1 LSVDASQLL
10 APRDCPAVLR
20 SWADTLVGAPIGES
34 GSKRGVRVIAGWR
47 WDGLS
52 DDVIVLI
59 APCGEGT
66 RAMPE
71 HVRRALHGGGR

>member
-1 LSVDASQLL
+1 
-10 APRDCPAVLR
+10 
-20 SWADTLVGAPIGES
+20 
-34 GSKRGVRVIAGWR
+34 VRVIAGWR